1 VAPSKVVP
9 ISVAVDKTAR
19 DVFAE
24 EARRRG
30 LGVSTT
36 IRVLALERAKEIR
49 KESQLARAWEWQL
62 QRMRDV
68 IAQTERGENPVV
80 DDSEVDRIFDTAIAR
95 MRKRQKR

>member
-19 DVFAE
+19 DLFAE

-49 KESQLARAWEWQL
+49 QERQLAKAWKWQL
-62 QRMRDV
+62 QRAHEA
-68 IAQTERGENPVV
+68 IAAIDRGENPVV
-80 DDSEVDRIFDTAIAR
+80 PHAEIDRLFDEAEAR
-95 MRKRQKR
+95 MRKRLKR

>member
-1 VAPSKVVP
+1 MATSKAVP

-19 DVFAE
+19 DLFAE

-49 KESQLARAWEWQL
+49 KELQLARAWEWQVK
-62 QRMRDV
+62 RMREV

-80 DDSEVDRIFDTAIAR
+80 HHSEIERLFDAAEAR

>member
-1 VAPSKVVP
+1 MATSKAVP

-19 DVFAE
+19 DLFAE

-49 KESQLARAWEWQL
+49 KELQLARAWEWQVK
-62 QRMRDV
+62 RMREV

-80 DDSEVDRIFDTAIAR
+80 DHSEIERLFDAAEAR